1 MTEMRMSRIRSKVS
15 LALRFMDA
23 YTGRDPGD
31 PTLRVSLLDL
41 PVKPIRKSRGLY
53 IYENLTCEIVRV
65 DVRSMWYEPIE
76 LDIHLAELDA
86 SGVKY
91 ITLLPTSSYPYPPS
105 ATLLRATVMCDGKP
119 IARAEA
125 MAYALDP
132 DCAVARVSEDVASSE
147 TQVTL
152 VPLSGRMQPG
162 VTLAVWDLKKGEVV
176 ERWTVTD
183 VSEDGTVCTIA
194 SPVARKFPRGTPLIP
209 VSLAYSGGTGELVL
223 PFRGGRAATYTVHL
237 QLSCGGTTMVRE
249 VEMVEGTTA
258 LLGSIQL
265 EP

>member
-1 MTEMRMSRIRSKVS
+1 MRISRIRSKVS
-15 LALRFMDA
+15 LALQFNDA
-23 YTGRDPGD
+23 FTGRDPGD

-41 PVKPIRKSRGLY
+41 AVKPIRKSRGLY

-65 DVRSMWYEPIE
+65 EVQSMWYEPVE
-76 LDIHLAELDA
+76 LDVTLADLDA

-105 ATLLRATVMCDGKP
+105 ATLLRATVKGGGK
-119 IARAEA
+119 AMTGAEA
-125 MAYALDP
+125 LAYALDP
-132 DCAVARVSEDVASSE
+132 DCAVARVSEDVASSA

-152 VPLSGRMQPG
+152 VPLSGRLQPG
-162 VTLAVWDLKKGEVV
+162 VILAVWDLKKGEVS

-183 VSEDGTVCTIA
+183 ISDDGTVCSIA
-194 SPVARKFPRGTPLIP
+194 SPVARKYPRGTPLIP

-249 VEMVEGTTA
+249 VEMTEGTTA